1 MDYKALVQQGLL
13 NLGFSPGAT
22 SGIMANAYH
31 ESGADYSPT
40 RLQGGGEAGEV
51 NVDGKTG
58 YGLFQWTSPDRQQG
72 LADYAKQNGTSSSDI
87 LTQLAFMKK
96 ELGQEGFNKIN
107 SMGPEDAA
115 LYFNDNY
122 ERPKYNEENRMARKN
137 MATTIANTI
146 GQDGG
151 KTIIDSV
158 DGIKT
163 NMVTENPN
171 EKFDMEGVMSIIQQP
186 KRNVAAAGEE
196 ALREQLVRQAHH
208 KARGAFASRFYED
221 SDKAMMNAAIA
232 KAQEEAKLQ
241 NANAQLTGAGKLAQ
255 MIANSQNNSNRQAY
269 ASLGAMVGM
278 NVNPMQTQ
286 LMSHNELA
294 KMGLQIQLQRK
305 QQEEQMQR
313 QKDYQQWVWANA
325 PRPVVS
331 SGRGGGGGR
340 GSSGEKRMMS
350 PATNLK
356 YAQEAYKEYTDT
368 LHSIE
373 DVDNLSQQD
382 VNTVNHAMKTLKNKM
397 AMAEDDPY
405 ALQVLKDADND
416 YKFLMRVMPTKQ
428 TGAGLDYSVKKDDKE

>member
-1 MDYKALVQQGLL
+1 MDYKALLQPGLL

-22 SGIMANAYH
+22 SGIMSNAYH

-221 SDKAMMNAAIA
+221 SDKAMMNAAVA

-286 LMSHNELA
+286 LMSHNQLA
-294 KMGLQIQLQRK
+294 QMGLQVQLQRK
-305 QQEEQMQR
+305 QQEEQFQR
-313 QKDYQQWVWANA
+313 QKEMAMLSA
-325 PRPVVS
+325 MLHPRGGG
-331 SGRGGGGGR
+331 SGSGGGGGR

-350 PATNLK
+350 PAANLK

-382 VNTVNHAMKTLKNKM
+382 VNTVNHAMKTFKNKM

-416 YKFLMRVMPTKQ
+416 YKFLMETMPTRQ
-428 TGAGLDYSVKKDDKE
+428 TGAGLDYSVKKDDEE

>member
-1 MDYKALVQQGLL
+1 MAGIDSIRNIA
-13 NLGFSPGAT
+13 N
-22 SGIMANAYH
+22 IMAQKYGANPQFVAAQLAH
-31 ESGADYSPT
+31 ESANGTSQLAVENHNYGGLTQSTPNGEENKQPDGSNYYRMFGSDEEYADAMYNDFFKYYPEILKAKTIDEYSHI
-40 RLQGGGEAGEV
+40 L
-51 NVDGKTG
+51 
-58 YGLFQWTSPDRQQG
+58 
-72 LADYAKQNGTSSSDI
+72 KQNGYYGASETDYTNS
-87 LTQLAFMKK
+87 LKGW
-96 ELGQEGFNKIN
+96 LGKAGQNG
-107 SMGPEDAA
+107 G
-115 LYFNDNY
+115 LLGG
-122 ERPKYNEENRMARKN
+122 
-137 MATTIANTI
+137 ANP
-146 GQDGG
+146 
-151 KTIIDSV
+151 IDSV

-171 EKFDMEGVMSIIQQP
+171 EKLDMEGVMAIIQQP

-313 QKDYQQWVWANA
+313 QKEMMMVSAMLH
-325 PRPVVS
+325 PRGGG

-340 GSSGEKRMMS
+340 GSSGEKRIMN
-350 PATNLK
+350 PAQNTKYVDEIRNGFREVLENNANLDGFS
-356 YAQEAYKEYTDT
+356 Q
-368 LHSIE
+368 H
-373 DVDNLSQQD
+373 DVDNLNEQ
-382 VNTVNHAMKTLKNKM
+382 AMLSLQKL
-397 AMAEDDPY
+397 AVAEDDPY
-405 ALQVLKDADND
+405 AVQTVNDIKRWQAEQLKHMADSQSGHD
-416 YKFLMRVMPTKQ
+416 LKY
-428 TGAGLDYSVKKDDKE
+428 D

>member
-1 MDYKALVQQGLL
+1 MDNRALVQQGLL

-22 SGIMANAYH
+22 SGIMSNAYH

-72 LADYAKQNGTSSSDI
+72 LADYAKQVGTSSSDL
-87 LTQLAFMKK
+87 LTQLSYMKK
-96 ELGQEGFNKIN
+96 ELGQDGFNKIN
-107 SMGPEDAA
+107 SMTPEDAA
-115 LYFNDNY
+115 LYFNDYY
-122 ERPKYNEENRMARKN
+122 ERPAYNPENRLARRN
-137 MATTIANTI
+137 MATEIAKTV
-146 GQDGG
+146 GQEGG
-151 KTIIDSV
+151 ASIIDNV

-171 EKFDMEGVMSIIQQP
+171 EKLDIEGVMSIIQQP

-196 ALREQLVRQAHH
+196 ALREQLVRQAQH

-221 SDKAMMNAAIA
+221 SDKAMMNAAVA

-269 ASLGAMVGM
+269 ATLGAMVGM

-286 LMSHNELA
+286 LMSHNQLA
-294 KMGLQIQLQRK
+294 QMGLQVQLQRK
-305 QQEEQMQR
+305 QQEEQFQR
-313 QKDYQQWVWANA
+313 QKEMLMLSAA
-325 PRPVVS
+325 MHPR
-331 SGRGGGGGR
+331 GGGGGGGR
-340 GSSGEKRMMS
+340 GSGGEKRMMS

-405 ALQVLKDADND
+405 ALQVLKDANND
-416 YKFLMRVMPTKQ
+416 YNFLMREMPKKQ
-428 TGAGLDYSVKKDDKE
+428 TGAGLDYSVKKDDEE

>member
-1 MDYKALVQQGLL
+1 MAGIDSIRNIA
-13 NLGFSPGAT
+13 N
-22 SGIMANAYH
+22 IMAQKYGANPQFVAAQLAH
-31 ESGADYSPT
+31 ESANGTSQLAVENHNYGGLTQSTPNGEENKQPDGSNYYRMFGSDEEYADAMYNDFFKYYPEILKAKTIDEYSHILKQNGYYGASETDYTNS
-40 RLQGGGEAGEV
+40 LKGWLGKAGQGGG
-51 NVDGKTG
+51 
-58 YGLFQWTSPDRQQG
+58 L
-72 LADYAKQNGTSSSDI
+72 
-87 LTQLAFMKK
+87 
-96 ELGQEGFNKIN
+96 LGG
-107 SMGPEDAA
+107 
-115 LYFNDNY
+115 
-122 ERPKYNEENRMARKN
+122 
-137 MATTIANTI
+137 ANP
-146 GQDGG
+146 
-151 KTIIDSV
+151 IDSV

-196 ALREQLVRQAHH
+196 ALKEQFVRQAQH

-221 SDKAMMNAAIA
+221 SDKAMMNAAAA
-232 KAQEEAKLQ
+232 KAQEDAKLQ

-286 LMSHNELA
+286 LMSHNQLA
-294 KMGLQIQLQRK
+294 QMGLQIQIQRK

-313 QKDYQQWVWANA
+313 QKEMMLLSAA
-325 PRPVVS
+325 MHPR
-331 SGRGGGGGR
+331 GGGGGGGGGR
-340 GSSGEKRMMS
+340 GSGEAKRTMS

-356 YAQEAYKEYTDT
+356 YVQDAYKEYTDT

-416 YKFLMRVMPTKQ
+416 YKFLMETMPTRQ
-428 TGAGLDYSVKKDDKE
+428 TGAGLDYSVKKDKDE

>member
-313 QKDYQQWVWANA
+313 QRDYQQWMWTNA

-331 SGRGGGGGR
+331 SGRGGGGYGGGGR
-340 GSSGEKRMMS
+340 GSGGAKRIMN
-350 PATNLK
+350 PAQNTKYVDEIRNGFREVLENNANLDSFS
-356 YAQEAYKEYTDT
+356 Q
-368 LHSIE
+368 H
-373 DVDNLSQQD
+373 DVDNLNEQ
-382 VNTVNHAMKTLKNKM
+382 AMLALQKL
-397 AMAEDDPY
+397 AVAEDDPY
-405 ALQVLKDADND
+405 AVQTVNDVKRWQAEQLKHMADSQSGHD
-416 YKFLMRVMPTKQ
+416 LKY
-428 TGAGLDYSVKKDDKE
+428 D

>member
-22 SGIMANAYH
+22 SGIMSNAYH

-221 SDKAMMNAAIA
+221 SDKAMMNAAVA

-286 LMSHNELA
+286 LMSHNQLA
-294 KMGLQIQLQRK
+294 QMGLQVQLQRK

-313 QKDYQQWVWANA
+313 QKDYQQWMWTNA

-340 GSSGEKRMMS
+340 ASGGAKRIMN
-350 PATNLK
+350 PAQNTKYVDEIRNGFREVLENNANLDSFS
-356 YAQEAYKEYTDT
+356 Q
-368 LHSIE
+368 H
-373 DVDNLSQQD
+373 DVDNLNEQ
-382 VNTVNHAMKTLKNKM
+382 AMLALQKL
-397 AMAEDDPY
+397 AVAEDDPY
-405 ALQVLKDADND
+405 AVQTVNDVKRWQAEQLKHMADSQSGHD
-416 YKFLMRVMPTKQ
+416 LKY
-428 TGAGLDYSVKKDDKE
+428 D

>member
-72 LADYAKQNGTSSSDI
+72 LADYAKQAGTSSSDL
-87 LTQLAFMKK
+87 LTQLSYMKK

-107 SMGPEDAA
+107 AMTPEDAA
-115 LYFNDNY
+115 LYFNDYY
-122 ERPKYNEENRMARKN
+122 ERPADNPENRLARRN
-137 MATTIANTI
+137 MATEIAKTV
-146 GQDGG
+146 GQGG
-151 KTIIDSV
+151 GANIIDNI
-158 DGIKT
+158 DGIKH
-163 NMVTENPN
+163 NMLVENPN

-186 KRNVAAAGEE
+186 KRNVASAGED
-196 ALREQLVRQAHH
+196 ALREQLIRQAHH

-278 NVNPMQTQ
+278 SVNPMQTQ
-286 LMSHNELA
+286 LMSHNQLA
-294 KMGLQIQLQRK
+294 QMGLQVQLQRK

-313 QKDYQQWVWANA
+313 QKEIMMLQAA
-325 PRPVVS
+325 TRP
-331 SGRGGGGGR
+331 RGGGGGGGYGGGGR
-340 GSSGEKRMMS
+340 ASSGARRTMS
-350 PATNLK
+350 PAANLK
-356 YAQEAYKEYTDT
+356 YTNDAYDKFKSVLDGVAEKGELSQD
-368 LHSIE
+368 
-373 DVDNLSQQD
+373 DVDAINYATKEAK
-382 VNTVNHAMKTLKNKM
+382 NTL
-397 AMAEDDPY
+397 AMAEDDPIT
-405 ALQVLKDADND
+405 LQKLHDIDND
-416 YKFLMRVMPTKQ
+416 YTYIIREMKQ
-428 TGAGLDYSVKKDDKE
+428 RQSGNGLDYTVK

>member
-58 YGLFQWTSPDRQQG
+58 YGLFQWTSPNRQQG
-72 LADYAKQNGTSSSDI
+72 LADYAKQNGTSSSD
-87 LTQLAFMKK
+87 LMTQLSYMKK
-96 ELGQEGFNKIN
+96 ELGQDGFNKIN
-107 SMGPEDAA
+107 SMSPEDAA

-122 ERPKYNEENRMARKN
+122 ERPAYNEENRMARKN

-146 GQDGG
+146 GNEGG
-151 KTIIDSV
+151 KTIIDSI

-186 KRNVAAAGEE
+186 KRNVAAAGED
-196 ALREQLVRQAHH
+196 ALREQLVRQAQH
-208 KARGAFASRFYED
+208 KARGVFASKFYED
-221 SDKAMMNAAIA
+221 GDKAMMNAAVA

-286 LMSHNELA
+286 LMSHNQLA
-294 KMGLQIQLQRK
+294 QMGLQIQIQRK

-313 QKDYQQWVWANA
+313 QKEIMMLQAA
-325 PRPVVS
+325 TRPH
-331 SGRGGGGGR
+331 GGGGGGGYGGGGR
-340 GSSGEKRMMS
+340 GSGGAKRTMS
-350 PATNLK
+350 PAQNTKYVDEIRNGFREVLENNANLDSFS
-356 YAQEAYKEYTDT
+356 Q
-368 LHSIE
+368 H
-373 DVDNLSQQD
+373 DVDNLNEQ
-382 VNTVNHAMKTLKNKM
+382 AMLSLQKL
-397 AMAEDDPY
+397 AVAEDDPY
-405 ALQVLKDADND
+405 AVQTVNDIKRWQAEQLKHMADSQSGHD
-416 YKFLMRVMPTKQ
+416 LKY
-428 TGAGLDYSVKKDDKE
+428 D

>member
-1 MDYKALVQQGLL
+1 MDNRALVQQGLL

-22 SGIMANAYH
+22 SGIMSNAYH

-72 LADYAKQNGTSSSDI
+72 LADYAKQVGTSSSDL
-87 LTQLAFMKK
+87 LTQLSYMKK
-96 ELGQEGFNKIN
+96 ELGQDGFNKIN
-107 SMGPEDAA
+107 SMTPEDAA
-115 LYFNDNY
+115 LYFNDYY
-122 ERPKYNEENRMARKN
+122 ERPAYNPENRLARRN
-137 MATTIANTI
+137 MATEIAKTV
-146 GQDGG
+146 GQEGG
-151 KTIIDSV
+151 ASIIDNV

-171 EKFDMEGVMSIIQQP
+171 EKLDIEGVMSIIQQP

-196 ALREQLVRQAHH
+196 ALREQLVRQAQH

-221 SDKAMMNAAIA
+221 SDKAMMNAAVA
-232 KAQEEAKLQ
+232 KAQEEA
-241 NANAQLTGAGKLAQ
+241 GAGKLAQ
-255 MIANSQNNSNRQAY
+255 MIAKSQNNSNRQAY
-269 ASLGAMVGM
+269 ATLGAMVGM

-286 LMSHNELA
+286 LMSHNQLA
-294 KMGLQIQLQRK
+294 QMGLQVQLQRK
-305 QQEEQMQR
+305 QQEEQFQR
-313 QKDYQQWVWANA
+313 QKEMLMLSAA
-325 PRPVVS
+325 MHPR
-331 SGRGGGGGR
+331 GGGGGGGR

-405 ALQVLKDADND
+405 ALQVLKDANND
-416 YKFLMRVMPTKQ
+416 YNFLMREMPKKQ
-428 TGAGLDYSVKKDDKE
+428 TGAGLDYSVKKDDEE

>member
-1 MDYKALVQQGLL
+1 MAGIDSIRNIA
-13 NLGFSPGAT
+13 N
-22 SGIMANAYH
+22 IMAQKYGANPQFVAAQLAH
-31 ESGADYSPT
+31 ESANGTSQLAVENHNYGGLTQSTPNGEENKQPDGSNYYRMFGSDEEYADAMYNDFFKYYPEILKAKTIDEYSHI
-40 RLQGGGEAGEV
+40 L
-51 NVDGKTG
+51 
-58 YGLFQWTSPDRQQG
+58 
-72 LADYAKQNGTSSSDI
+72 KQNGYYGASETDYTNS
-87 LTQLAFMKK
+87 LKGW
-96 ELGQEGFNKIN
+96 LGKAGQNG
-107 SMGPEDAA
+107 G
-115 LYFNDNY
+115 LLGG
-122 ERPKYNEENRMARKN
+122 
-137 MATTIANTI
+137 ANP
-146 GQDGG
+146 
-151 KTIIDSV
+151 IDSV

-171 EKFDMEGVMSIIQQP
+171 EKLDMEGVMAIIQQP

-313 QKDYQQWVWANA
+313 QKDYQKWVWANA

-428 TGAGLDYSVKKDDKE
+428 TGAGLDYSVKKDDEE

>member
-1 MDYKALVQQGLL
+1 MDNRALVQQGLL

-22 SGIMANAYH
+22 SGIMSNAYH

-51 NVDGKTG
+51 NVDGQTG

-72 LADYAKQNGTSSSDI
+72 LADYAKQVGTSSSDL
-87 LTQLAFMKK
+87 LTQLSYMKK

-107 SMGPEDAA
+107 AMTPEDAA
-115 LYFNDNY
+115 LYFNDYY
-122 ERPKYNEENRMARKN
+122 ERPAYNPKNRLARRN
-137 MATTIANTI
+137 MATEIAKTV
-146 GQDGG
+146 GQEGG
-151 KTIIDSV
+151 ASIIDNV

-171 EKFDMEGVMSIIQQP
+171 EKLDIEGVMSIIQQP

-196 ALREQLVRQAHH
+196 ALKEQLVRQAHH

-221 SDKAMMNAAIA
+221 SDKAMMNAAVA

-286 LMSHNELA
+286 LMSHNQLA
-294 KMGLQIQLQRK
+294 QMGLQVQLQRK
-305 QQEEQMQR
+305 QQEEQFQR
-313 QKDYQQWVWANA
+313 QKEMAMLSA
-325 PRPVVS
+325 MLHPRGGG

-350 PATNLK
+350 PAANLK

-382 VNTVNHAMKTLKNKM
+382 VNTVNHAMKTFKNKM

-405 ALQVLKDADND
+405 ALQALKDADND
-416 YKFLMRVMPTKQ
+416 YKFLMETMPTRQ
-428 TGAGLDYSVKKDDKE
+428 TGAGLDYSVKKDDEE

>member
-1 MDYKALVQQGLL
+1 MDNRALVQQGLL

-22 SGIMANAYH
+22 SGIMSNAYH

-51 NVDGKTG
+51 NVDGQTG

-72 LADYAKQNGTSSSDI
+72 LADYAKQVGTSSSDL
-87 LTQLAFMKK
+87 LTQLSYMKK
-96 ELGQEGFNKIN
+96 ELGQDGFNKIN
-107 SMGPEDAA
+107 AMTPEDAA
-115 LYFNDNY
+115 LYFNDYY
-122 ERPKYNEENRMARKN
+122 ERPAYNPENRLARRN
-137 MATTIANTI
+137 MATEIAKTV
-146 GQDGG
+146 GQEGG
-151 KTIIDSV
+151 ASIIDNV

-171 EKFDMEGVMSIIQQP
+171 EKFDMEGVMAIIQQP

-196 ALREQLVRQAHH
+196 ALKEQLVRQAQH

-278 NVNPMQTQ
+278 AVNPMQTQ
-286 LMSHNELA
+286 LMSHNQLA
-294 KMGLQIQLQRK
+294 QMGLQVQLQRK
-305 QQEEQMQR
+305 QQEEQFQR
-313 QKDYQQWVWANA
+313 QKEMLLLSAA
-325 PRPVVS
+325 TRPHGGG

-340 GSSGEKRMMS
+340 GSGGAKRIMN
-350 PATNLK
+350 PAQNTKYVDEIRNGFREVLENNANLDSFS
-356 YAQEAYKEYTDT
+356 Q
-368 LHSIE
+368 H
-373 DVDNLSQQD
+373 DVDNLNEQ
-382 VNTVNHAMKTLKNKM
+382 AMLSLQKL
-397 AMAEDDPY
+397 AVAEDDPY
-405 ALQVLKDADND
+405 AVQTVNDIKRWQAEQLKHMADSQSGHD
-416 YKFLMRVMPTKQ
+416 LKY
-428 TGAGLDYSVKKDDKE
+428 D

>member
-1 MDYKALVQQGLL
+1 MAGIESIRNVA
-13 NLGFSPGAT
+13 N
-22 SGIMANAYH
+22 IMAQKYGANPQFVAAQLAH
-31 ESGADYSPT
+31 ESANGTSRLAVENHNYGGLTQSTPNGEENKQPDGGNYYRMFGSDEEYADSMYNDFFKYYPEILKAQTIDEYSHI
-40 RLQGGGEAGEV
+40 L
-51 NVDGKTG
+51 
-58 YGLFQWTSPDRQQG
+58 
-72 LADYAKQNGTSSSDI
+72 KQNGYYGASETDYTNS
-87 LTQLAFMKK
+87 LKGW
-96 ELGQEGFNKIN
+96 LGKAGQSG
-107 SMGPEDAA
+107 G
-115 LYFNDNY
+115 LLGG
-122 ERPKYNEENRMARKN
+122 
-137 MATTIANTI
+137 ANA
-146 GQDGG
+146 
-151 KTIIDSV
+151 IDSV

-171 EKFDMEGVMSIIQQP
+171 EKLDMEGVMAIIQQP
-186 KRNVAAAGEE
+186 KRNVASAGEE

-208 KARGAFASRFYED
+208 KARGAFSSRFYED
-221 SDKAMMNAAIA
+221 SDKAMMNAAVA

-294 KMGLQIQLQRK
+294 KMGLQVQLQRK

-313 QKDYQQWVWANA
+313 QKEMMMLSAMIH
-325 PRPVVS
+325 PHGGG

-405 ALQVLKDADND
+405 ALQVLKDANND
-416 YKFLMRVMPTKQ
+416 YNYLMRVMPTKQ
-428 TGAGLDYSVKKDDKE
+428 TGAGLDYSVKKDDEE

>member
-1 MDYKALVQQGLL
+1 MAGIDSIRNIA
-13 NLGFSPGAT
+13 N
-22 SGIMANAYH
+22 IMAQKYGANPQFVAAQLAH
-31 ESGADYSPT
+31 ESANGTSQLAVENHNYGGLTQSTPNGEENKQPDGSNYYRMFGSDEEYADAMYNDFFKYYPEILKAQTIDEYSHILKQNGYYGASETDYTNS
-40 RLQGGGEAGEV
+40 LKGWLGKAGQGGG
-51 NVDGKTG
+51 
-58 YGLFQWTSPDRQQG
+58 L
-72 LADYAKQNGTSSSDI
+72 
-87 LTQLAFMKK
+87 
-96 ELGQEGFNKIN
+96 LGG
-107 SMGPEDAA
+107 
-115 LYFNDNY
+115 
-122 ERPKYNEENRMARKN
+122 
-137 MATTIANTI
+137 ANA
-146 GQDGG
+146 
-151 KTIIDSV
+151 IDSV

-171 EKFDMEGVMSIIQQP
+171 EKLDMEGVMAIIQQP
-186 KRNVAAAGEE
+186 KRNVASAGEE

-221 SDKAMMNAAIA
+221 SDKAMMNAAVA

-294 KMGLQIQLQRK
+294 KMGLQVQLQRK
-305 QQEEQMQR
+305 QQEEQFQR
-313 QKDYQQWVWANA
+313 QKEMAMLSA
-325 PRPVVS
+325 MLHPRGGGS
-331 SGRGGGGGR
+331 GGGGGGRR

-428 TGAGLDYSVKKDDKE
+428 TGAGLDYSVKKDDEE

>member
-72 LADYAKQNGTSSSDI
+72 LADYAKQMGTSSSDI
-87 LTQLAFMKK
+87 MTQLSYMKK
-96 ELGQEGFNKIN
+96 ELGQDGFNKIN
-107 SMGPEDAA
+107 SMSPEDAA

-146 GQDGG
+146 GNEGG
-151 KTIIDSV
+151 KTIIDNI
-158 DGIKT
+158 DGFKT

-171 EKFDMEGVMSIIQQP
+171 EKLDMEGVMSIIQQP

-208 KARGAFASRFYED
+208 KARGAFASKFYED
-221 SDKAMMNAAIA
+221 SDKAMMNAAVA

-286 LMSHNELA
+286 LMSHNQLA
-294 KMGLQIQLQRK
+294 QMGLQIQIQRK

-313 QKDYQQWVWANA
+313 QKELIMLQAA
-325 PRPVVS
+325 TRPHGGG

-356 YAQEAYKEYTDT
+356 YVQDAYKEYTDS
-368 LHSIE
+368 LHGIE
-373 DVDNLSQQD
+373 DVGNLSQQD
-382 VNTVNHAMKTLKNKM
+382 VNTVNHAMKTLKNKL
-397 AMAEDDPY
+397 AMAEDDPIT
-405 ALQVLKDADND
+405 LQTIHDANND
-416 YKFLMRVMPTKQ
+416 YNFLMREMPTKQ
-428 TGAGLDYSVKKDDKE
+428 TGAGLDYSVKKDEE

>member
-1 MDYKALVQQGLL
+1 MDNRALVQQGLL

-51 NVDGKTG
+51 NVDGETG
-58 YGLFQWTSPDRQQG
+58 YGLFQWTSSDRQQG
-72 LADYAKQNGTSSSDI
+72 LADYAKQAGTSSSDL
-87 LTQLAFMKK
+87 LTQLSYMKK

-107 SMGPEDAA
+107 AMTPEDAA
-115 LYFNDNY
+115 LYFNDYY
-122 ERPKYNEENRMARKN
+122 ERPAYNPENRLARKN
-137 MATTIANTI
+137 MATTISNTI

-151 KTIIDSV
+151 KTIVDNI

-171 EKFDMEGVMSIIQQP
+171 EKLDMEGVMSIIQQP

-208 KARGAFASRFYED
+208 RARGVFASRFYED
-221 SDKAMMNAAIA
+221 SDKAMMNAAVA

-286 LMSHNELA
+286 LMSHNQLA
-294 KMGLQIQLQRK
+294 QMGLQVQLQRK

-313 QKDYQQWVWANA
+313 QKEMMLLSAA
-325 PRPVVS
+325 TRPH
-331 SGRGGGGGR
+331 GGGGGS
-340 GSSGEKRMMS
+340 GSSGSGRSSSGAKRTMS
-350 PATNLK
+350 PAQNTKYVDDIRNGFREVLENNANLGSFS
-356 YAQEAYKEYTDT
+356 Q
-368 LHSIE
+368 H
-373 DVDNLSQQD
+373 DVDNLNEQ
-382 VNTVNHAMKTLKNKM
+382 AMLSLQKL
-397 AMAEDDPY
+397 AVAEDDPY
-405 ALQVLKDADND
+405 AVQTVNDIKRWQSEQLKHMAESQSGHNLKYD
-416 YKFLMRVMPTKQ
+416 
-428 TGAGLDYSVKKDDKE
+428 

>member
-1 MDYKALVQQGLL
+1 MAGIDSIRNIA
-13 NLGFSPGAT
+13 N
-22 SGIMANAYH
+22 IMAQKYGANPQFVAAQLAH
-31 ESGADYSPT
+31 ESANGTSQLAVENHNYGGLTQSTPNGEENKQPDGSNYYRMFGSDEEYADAMYNDFFKYYPEILKAKTIDEYSHI
-40 RLQGGGEAGEV
+40 L
-51 NVDGKTG
+51 
-58 YGLFQWTSPDRQQG
+58 
-72 LADYAKQNGTSSSDI
+72 KQNGYYGASETDYTNS
-87 LTQLAFMKK
+87 LKGW
-96 ELGQEGFNKIN
+96 LGKAGQNG
-107 SMGPEDAA
+107 G
-115 LYFNDNY
+115 LLGG
-122 ERPKYNEENRMARKN
+122 
-137 MATTIANTI
+137 ANP
-146 GQDGG
+146 
-151 KTIIDSV
+151 IDSV

-171 EKFDMEGVMSIIQQP
+171 EKLDMEGVMAIIQQP

-221 SDKAMMNAAIA
+221 SDKAMMNAAIT

-286 LMSHNELA
+286 LMSHNQLA
-294 KMGLQIQLQRK
+294 QMGLQIQIQRK

-405 ALQVLKDADND
+405 ALQVLKDANND
-416 YKFLMRVMPTKQ
+416 YNYLMRVMPTKQ
-428 TGAGLDYSVKKDDKE
+428 TGAGLDYSVKKDDEE